1 MFSLL
6 DDGAISSLLERAGVP
21 SRRPIR
27 DVSPDYVM
35 PRRGMLDMGQAPPS
49 PKPQGFFGRA
59 GSKLSGLLGG
69 DTMPAGYE
77 ELVSPADL
85 ARVKTS
91 LPGKLLNLT
100 LGLQTPGGVTRAKL
114 QDLLQARMAGEE
126 MQQRYATRAQQ
137 REVRAGRERMFKDLA
152 TELAAA
158 STPAAL
164 NLVMQKMLANRMAAG
179 DEEYFKMMS
188 GGALSAVQPDT
199 PKIPTPDEPQIV
211 RNVIG
216 PDGKPHV
223 QGVLRDGTVVWDKL
237 ETPPPKDT
245 SVGTALQGQRDYTRT
260 MGLRDD
266 FANDPNIRRAKDYA
280 SAFQGIVAAA
290 QDSNPQTNLAMMY
303 EAVKMRDPNAV
314 REGELALQRRA
325 RSVPGW
331 LYGLWD
337 KAAKGNVLTTTERQ
351 QIVAWAREK
360 IEQQRKLVVPVQAR
374 FSEQARRFKVE
385 SDIDFITPDPF
396 EGIAG
401 LTSPRAPS
409 QSPGVEQAIALVR
422 AGKATLADVESAKSL
437 TPAEKAAVRAAIG
450 RP

>member
-1 MFSLL
+1 MMFSLL

-21 SRRPIR
+21 SRRPVR

-35 PRRGMLDMGQAPPS
+35 PWRGMLDAGPETPPLA
-49 PKPQGFFGRA
+49 KPQGFFGRA

-199 PKIPTPDEPQIV
+199 PKVPTPDEPQIV

-223 QGVLRDGTVVWDKL
+223 QGVLRDGTVVWDKV
-237 ETPPPKDT
+237 EIAPPKDT
-245 SVGTALQGQRDYTRT
+245 SVGAALQGQRDYTRT
-260 MGLRDD
+260 MGLLDD
-266 FANDPNIRRAKDYA
+266 YANDPNIKRAKDYA
-280 SAFQGIVAAA
+280 SAFQGIVA
-290 QDSNPQTNLAMMY
+290 
-303 EAVKMRDPNAV
+303 
-314 REGELALQRRA
+314 LAL
-325 RSVPGW
+325 
-331 LYGLWD
+331 
-337 KAAKGNVLTTTERQ
+337 
-351 QIVAWAREK
+351 
-360 IEQQRKLVVPVQAR
+360 
-374 FSEQARRFKVE
+374 
-385 SDIDFITPDPF
+385 
-396 EGIAG
+396 
-401 LTSPRAPS
+401 
-409 QSPGVEQAIALVR
+409 
-422 AGKATLADVESAKSL
+422 
-437 TPAEKAAVRAAIG
+437 
-450 RP
+450 

>member
-21 SRRPIR
+21 PRRPVR

-35 PRRGMLDMGQAPPS
+35 PSTPAQGWGMLSMEPGATPPA
-49 PKPQGFFGRA
+49 KRQGFLGRM
-59 GSKLSGLLGG
+59 GTKLSGLLGG

-77 ELVSPADL
+77 ELVTPADL

-100 LGLQTPGGVTRAKL
+100 LGLQTPSGVTRAKL
-114 QDLLQARMAGEE
+114 QELMQTRMAGKE
-126 MQQRYATRAQQ
+126 MQQERAL
-137 REVRAGRERMFKDLA
+137 RAGRERMFRDIA
-152 TELAAA
+152 SELAAA

-164 NLVMQKMLANRMAAG
+164 NLVMQKMMANRMAAG

-199 PKIPTPDEPQIV
+199 PKVPTPDEPQIV

-223 QGVLRDGTVVWDKL
+223 QGVLRDGTVVWDKV
-237 ETPPPKDT
+237 EIAPPKDT
-245 SVGTALQGQRDYTRT
+245 SVGAALQGQRDYTRT

-266 FANDPNIRRAKDYA
+266 YANDPNIKRAKDYA

-351 QIVAWAREK
+351 QIVVWAQEK
-360 IEQQRKLVVPVQAR
+360 VEQQRKLVVPVQAR
-374 FSEQARRFKVE
+374 FGEQARRFNVA
-385 SDIDFITPDPF
+385 SDIEFIAPDPF
-396 EGIAG
+396 A
-401 LTSPRAPS
+401 
-409 QSPGVEQAIALVR
+409 GVELRTSTGTASGETKEQMWNRLVKGGM
-422 AGKATLADVESAKSL
+422 APDEAT
-437 TPAEKAAVRAAIG
+437 AAVRRA

>member
-21 SRRPIR
+21 SRRPVR

-35 PRRGMLDMGQAPPS
+35 PGRGMLDAGPETPPLA
-49 PKPQGFFGRA
+49 KPQGFFGRA

-77 ELVSPADL
+77 GLVTPADL

-114 QDLLQARMAGEE
+114 QDLLEARMASEG
-126 MQQRYATRAQQ
+126 MQQEKAL
-137 REVRAGRERMFKDLA
+137 RAGRERMFKDI
-152 TELAAA
+152 TPELAAA

-199 PKIPTPDEPQIV
+199 PKVPTPDEPQIV

-223 QGVLRDGTVVWDKL
+223 QGVLRDGTVVWDKV
-237 ETPPPKDT
+237 EIAPPKDT
-245 SVGTALQGQRDYTRT
+245 SVGAALQGQRDYTRT

-266 FANDPNIRRAKDYA
+266 YANDPNIKRAKDYA

-351 QIVAWAREK
+351 QIVAWAQEK
-360 IEQQRKLVVPVQAR
+360 VEQQRKLVVPVQTR
-374 FSEQARRFKVE
+374 FGEQARRFNVA
-385 SDIDFITPDPF
+385 SDIEFIAPDPF
-396 EGIAG
+396 A
-401 LTSPRAPS
+401 
-409 QSPGVEQAIALVR
+409 GVELRTSTGTASGETKEQMWNRLVKGGM
-422 AGKATLADVESAKSL
+422 APDEAT
-437 TPAEKAAVRAAIG
+437 AAVRRA

>member
-21 SRRPIR
+21 SRRPVR

-35 PRRGMLDMGQAPPS
+35 PGRGMLDAGPETPPLA
-49 PKPQGFFGRA
+49 KPQGFFGRA

-77 ELVSPADL
+77 GLVTPADL

-100 LGLQTPGGVTRAKL
+100 LGLQTPAGVTQAKL
-114 QDLLQARMAGEE
+114 QELLQARTAGEA
-126 MQQRYATRAQQ
+126 MQ
-137 REVRAGRERMFKDLA
+137 REKALQAGRERMFKDIA
-152 TELAAA
+152 PELAAA

-164 NLVMQKMLANRMAAG
+164 NLAMQKMLANRMAAG